1 MRLYYGGNVVHQGQ
15 SDEGVI
21 EVVDLGD
28 ERSLHFGTYPRQ
40 STMSLAK
47 PHSLKLTYTQ
57 SMMAC
62 LLLNPAPRRALVIGL
77 GGGSLTKFLLHHFP
91 NCYVDVIEFR
101 QDVIDVAHKY
111 FQLPRDEPRLRIVK
125 GDGYD
130 ELQSIYFAGD
140 AEYDLVL
147 ADAYDHEG
155 MADTVR
161 GQAFF
166 DACAGVLTE
175 VGVLSVNLWG
185 SDRALFNQSMSRIN
199 RSFNN
204 QSMILPVENKG
215 NVIGLA
221 SRRTLS
227 TADLKRL
234 RPKVMQMELNLAINL
249 PKSLDDL
256 IRQNR
261 SFISRLFS

>member
-1 MRLYYGGNVVHQGQ
+1 MRLYYGGNVVHQAQ
-15 SDEGVI
+15 SEEGII

-40 STMSLAK
+40 STMSLAT
-47 PHSLKLTYTQ
+47 PHALKLSYTQ

-62 LLLNPAPRRALVIGL
+62 LLLNPSPQRALVIGL

-91 NCYVDVIEFR
+91 QCEVDVIEFR
-101 QDVIDVAHKY
+101 QDVIDVACRY
-111 FQLPRDEPRLRIVK
+111 FQLPRNDARLNIIK
-125 GDGYD
+125 GDGYE

-140 AEYDLVL
+140 TEYELVL
-147 ADAYDHEG
+147 ADAYDHLG

-166 DACAGVLTE
+166 DACSGVLSE
-175 VGVLSVNLWG
+175 RGVLSVNLWG

-221 SRRTLS
+221 SKQTLS

-234 RPKVMQMELNLAINL
+234 RPKVMQMELDLKINL

>member
-1 MRLYYGGNVVHQGQ
+1 MRLYYGGNVVHQAQ

-40 STMSLAK
+40 STMSLAV

-62 LLLNPAPRRALVIGL
+62 LLLNPSPRRALVIGL

-91 NCYVDVIEFR
+91 NCVVDVIEFR

-111 FQLPRDEPRLRIVK
+111 FQLPRNDERLRIFK
-125 GDGYD
+125 GDGYE

-147 ADAYDHEG
+147 ADAYDHLG

-166 DACAGVLTE
+166 DACAGVLTDR
-175 VGVLSVNLWG
+175 GVLSVNLWG
-185 SDRALFNQSMSRIN
+185 SDRALFNQSMARIN

-204 QSMILPVENKG
+204 QTMILPVENKG
-215 NVIGLA
+215 NVISLA
-221 SRRTLS
+221 SKRVLS
-227 TADLKRL
+227 TSDLKRL
-234 RPKVMQMELNLAINL
+234 RPKVMEMELNLGINL

>member
-1 MRLYYGGNVVHQGQ
+1 MRLYYGGNVVHQAQ

-21 EVVDLGD
+21 EVVDLGN

-40 STMSLAK
+40 STMSLDT
-47 PHSLKLTYTQ
+47 PHTLELTYTQ

-62 LLLNPAPRRALVIGL
+62 LLLNSSPRRALVIGL
-77 GGGSLTKFLLHHFP
+77 GGGSLTKFLLHHYP
-91 NCYVDVIEFR
+91 NCSIDVIEFR
-101 QDVIDVAHKY
+101 QDVIDVAHQY
-111 FQLPRDEPRLRIVK
+111 FQLPRDNERLTIIK

-130 ELQSIYFAGD
+130 ELQSIFFSGN

-175 VGVLSVNLWG
+175 EGVLSVNLWG
-185 SDRALFNQSMSRIN
+185 SDKALFNQSMARIN

-204 QSMILPVENKG
+204 QTMILPVENKG

-221 SRRTLS
+221 SKQVLS
-227 TADLKRL
+227 TSELKKL
-234 RPKVMQMELNLAINL
+234 KPTVEQMEHKLGINL
-249 PKSLDDL
+249 PKALHDL

-261 SFISRLFS
+261 SFITRLFS

>member
-47 PHSLKLTYTQ
+47 PYSLKLTYTQ
-57 SMMAC
+57 AMMAC
-62 LLLNPAPRRALVIGL
+62 LVLNPSPRRALVIGL

-91 NCYVDVIEFR
+91 NCAVDVIEFR

-111 FQLPRDEPRLRIVK
+111 FQLPRDEPRLKVYK
-125 GDGYD
+125 GDGYE

-140 AEYDLVL
+140 REYDLVL
-147 ADAYDHEG
+147 ADAYDHLG
-155 MADTVR
+155 MVDSVK

-166 DACAGVLTE
+166 DACAGVLSE
-175 VGVLSVNLWG
+175 SGVLSVNLWG
-185 SDRALFNQSMSRIN
+185 SDRALFNQSMGRIN

-204 QSMILPVENKG
+204 QTMILPVENKG

-221 SRRTLS
+221 SKRALTTS
-227 TADLKRL
+227 YLKKL
-234 RPKVMQMELNLAINL
+234 RPTVMQMELNLSINL

-261 SFISRLFS
+261 SFISRLFT